1 MVYGRVKHLKPL
13 VLSSFYEASFW
24 GVKQEF
30 PSPLIFFAFIKYFFL
45 VVLSIHM
52 IAQLHLLL
60 HHHWD
65 WEVDWT
71 ETED

>member
-1 MVYGRVKHLKPL
+1 MVILNVYSISLHQ
-13 VLSSFYEASFW
+13 F
-24 GVKQEF
+24 
-30 PSPLIFFAFIKYFFL
+30 FFAFLKYFFL
-45 VVLSIHM
+45 GALSSRM
-52 IAQLHLLL
+52 VDQGLLLL